1 MAGIEKVL
9 KDLESDWEDAE
20 QREGT
25 GFDEFDDGE
34 YIMGISAIE
43 VGLSKSSSRPQVTF
57 VLEFADGE
65 YEGKEHMKFDGLDN
79 EVSMGYV
86 KGTMSALGIKVPK
99 SIKKLGAAFEAWLE
113 DNKGTLVNVVLKTSG
128 DFQNTYINGLADE
141 AGSKAESGDDDL
153 DDMTLKQLKKLVKE
167 EEIELEYEL
176 SEYDDEK
183 ELADEIKEIKAKAN
197 KKKGKKKKAKKKSR
211 FED

>member
-25 GFDEFDDGE
+25 GYDEFTDGE
-34 YIMGISAIE
+34 YVMGISAIE
-43 VGLSKSSSRPQVTF
+43 VGLSKSSSRPQVAW

-65 YEGKEHMKFDGLDN
+65 YEGKEHMKFDGIDN

-86 KGTMSALGIKVPK
+86 KGTMSTLGIKVPK
-99 SIKKLGAAFEAWLE
+99 SIKKLQAAFDAWLE
-113 DNKGTLVNVVLKTSG
+113 DNKGTLVNVVLKTTG
-128 DFQNTYINGLADE
+128 EFQNIYINGLADE
-141 AGSKAESGDDDL
+141 AESKGGSDDGDL

-167 EEIELEYEL
+167 EDIELEYEIN
-176 SEYDDEK
+176 EYDDEK
-183 ELADEIKEIKAKAN
+183 ELADEIKEIRAKAN
-197 KKKGKKKKAKKKSR
+197 KKGKKKKAKKKSR